1 MAKSRSMSAKHLT
14 GASCPVPSV
23 YQTAQVPCRS
33 YAPKVL
39 NLDQKLFGNV
49 FSKQK
54 LERSVNE
61 KRWWTIA
68 IVSCTRAEEINRKEN
83 DERLS
88 RKKKSP

>member
-1 MAKSRSMSAKHLT
+1 MGKSRSMSAKLLIE
-14 GASCPVPSV
+14 AYCPVQSV
-23 YQTAQVPCRS
+23 YRIARVRYLS
-33 YAPKVL
+33 YALKVL
-39 NLDQKLFGNV
+39 KPDLRLLENV
-49 FSKQK
+49 FSKQR

-61 KRWWTIA
+61 KRWRTIA